1 MLTNFQKTK
10 RKKRTFWDFCVHVC
24 FQNYRQSTKVCT
36 SVIMCSLNLDG
47 WKDNIKNLMMRQD
60 GEGWTVSVQEWEIP
74 GLAVASLREVTK
86 GDVGFG
92 AAQWELYL
100 VLKHKYVAKHY
111 VVLS

>member
-1 MLTNFQKTK
+1 MEWTDTICQK
-10 RKKRTFWDFCVHVC
+10 V
-24 FQNYRQSTKVCT
+24 RQEGGAAV
-36 SVIMCSLNLDG
+36 MDG

-60 GEGWTVSVQEWEIP
+60 GKGWTVSVQEWEIP